1 MISKERDMKRISM
14 ALLGCTALGFSLV
27 LQGPFPGPAQAQPQG
42 QASTELDPKN
52 PTVQSLTRVR
62 YGDAP
67 AKFVLSRRDIGIWE
81 EYREEVPNKWRPG
94 KFDEEYIASYVQT
107 GGDANSIELHDLNRD
122 VKLTID
128 LSSGTVS
135 STGADGAAGGV
146 RKLTEARGLSQ
157 GPAYPVAPK
166 LDMANWVRSPV
177 IGAKKG
183 DSFVL
188 PIRDGWNGFTVYAQY
203 SVNTIMSSFNQG
215 TPTTKADVAGPYGGI
230 KGEFK
235 LQPGERI
242 TGFSGTYTDD
252 DMLKSLQISTS
263 RRQSQLFGA
272 ATGERQFNLTI
283 PKGHRLVALTGRA
296 GGSGSGIYAL
306 GLITA
311 PIVATAAPS
320 ADAGGIPFAG
330 AEPESPVKKF
340 EGIWVQDKF
349 ETVEALKQA
358 PLEKNIN
365 LKGANN
371 PNQTMNGTWIPREYY
386 VIRTADSDKSGKT
399 AELRLA
405 SAPLEVGT
413 YVTTDG
419 EHFRAQTPIA
429 NIPFFTWSPEE
440 KGDAPRLRFG
450 NGMFVKKPPL
460 PNQELKKTVDVQK
473 VSQEDAWLVEK
484 IPLGVYFNFAGYD
497 ITEINPLVLAQ
508 HFKAPVFAP
517 GGSTTYEFQ
526 DHKIVPHGLQYRQ
539 KSMSESFVT
548 ESAITSEKEMQESSS
563 FSIGLNVAAKGKG
576 DPPNDKPKAAGGIN
590 YAKSQMRGTSDGKNV
605 MRSFGVQQI
614 HDYVLILDQG
624 HMKVSLGFLNMI
636 ADIKANRRPVSDLFE
651 KFGTHYPNAVTYGA
665 AARASMRFDSS
676 DVRVWA
682 QNKESVNASIT
693 IPVKAME
700 ITSSVSSEKEKSE
713 SNRLSSSNKVE
724 TFTAVGGNAGS
735 TSATFQA
742 DANRV
747 VPVLFDLRP
756 IHELINPIHFDDDEV
771 LGRVRSQIVSEWN
784 ARFAGI
790 SLSSDDSRKP
800 RVFEFRIQGLSCDRK
815 GDTLEMYG
823 SIKFTFPDER
833 GPQVIDIMNGS
844 SFSNPRKVVCASGS
858 AAPGTEAAIV
868 TVVSNGSGDVLP
880 EISVSGLNEADLGNV
895 LDPDDR
901 YVLERKLQ
909 TSRDG
914 SGNLAAG
921 AVFKPSPSLTS
932 GPRVDTNSGSKLILR
947 YTWREL
953 ELP

>member
-1 MISKERDMKRISM
+1 MRKASLL
-14 ALLGCTALGFSLV
+14 LLGCTALCVAYISLAV
-27 LQGPFPGPAQAQPQG
+27 RPVAAQAQA
-42 QASTELDPKN
+42 QASAELDPKN

-67 AKFVLSRRDIGIWE
+67 SKFVLSRRDTGLWE

-94 KFDEEYIASYVQT
+94 KFDEEYVAYYVQT

-122 VKLTID
+122 VKMTID
-128 LSSGTVS
+128 LASGTVS
-135 STGADGAAGGV
+135 STGVNGTAGGV
-146 RKLTEARGLSQ
+146 RRLTEVRGLSQ
-157 GPAYPVAPK
+157 GPAYPIAPK
-166 LDMANWVRSPV
+166 LDMASWVRSPI
-177 IGAKKG
+177 IGAQKG
-183 DSFVL
+183 ESFVL
-188 PIRDGWNGFTVYAQY
+188 PIRDGWNGFTVYARE
-203 SVNTIMSSFNQG
+203 SVNTIMSSFNPG

-252 DMLKSLQISTS
+252 DLLKSLQISTN

-283 PKGHRLVALTGRA
+283 PKGHRLVALTGRS
-296 GGSGSGIYAL
+296 GGPGGGINAL
-306 GLITA
+306 GIITTA
-311 PIVATAAPS
+311 IAAAAATAA
-320 ADAGGIPFAG
+320 DAGEFPFAG
-330 AEPESPVKKF
+330 AEPEKPVAKF

-349 ETVEALKQA
+349 EQVANWVKA
-358 PLEKNIN
+358 PLEKNAN
-365 LKGANN
+365 LKGQKN
-371 PNQTMNGTWIPREYY
+371 PNETMNGTWVPREYY
-386 VIRTADSDKSGKT
+386 VIRAAENDASGKT

-405 SAPLEVGT
+405 SAPLDVGV
-413 YVTTDG
+413 YVTSDG

-429 NIPFFTWSPEE
+429 NISFFTWSPETN
-440 KGDAPRLRFG
+440 GGAPRLRFG

-497 ITEINPLVLAQ
+497 ITEINPFVLAQ
-508 HFKAPVFAP
+508 NFKAPVFAP

-526 DHKIVPHGLQYRQ
+526 DRKIVPHGLQYRQ
-539 KSMSESFVT
+539 QFMNETFFS

-576 DPPNDKPKAAGGIN
+576 EPPSDKPKAAGGIN
-590 YAKSQMRGTSDGKNV
+590 YSKSQMSGTSDNKTS

-624 HMKVSLGFLNMI
+624 HIKLSSGFLNMI

-665 AARASMRFDSS
+665 SSRASMRFDSS
-676 DVRVWA
+676 DVRIWA

-700 ITSSVSSEKEKSE
+700 ITPSFSSEKEKNE

-724 TFTAVGGNAGS
+724 TFSAVGGNAGGS
-735 TSATFQA
+735 LATFQA
-742 DANRV
+742 DASRV

-756 IHELINPIHFDDDEV
+756 IHELINPIHFDDEEV
-771 LGRVRSQIVSEWN
+771 LGRVRSQIVAEWN

-790 SLSSDDSRKP
+790 SLSDDRSREP
-800 RVFEFRIQGLSCDRK
+800 RVYEYKIQGLGCANRK
-815 GDTLEMYG
+815 ADTMEMYG

-833 GPQVIDIMNGS
+833 GSQVVDILNGS
-844 SFSNPRKVVCASGS
+844 SSTNPRKIDCASGGI
-858 AAPGTEAAIV
+858 APGTDAAMI
-868 TVVSNGSGDVLP
+868 TVVGRDGDWEPKL
-880 EISVSGLNEADLGNV
+880 SVNGLNEADLGNFV
-895 LDPDDR
+895 DPDDR
-901 YVLERKLQ
+901 YVLERTQ
-909 TSRDG
+909 FEGEDG
-914 SGNLAAG
+914 NG
-921 AVFKPSPSLTS
+921 ASVYGVWFQPAREVMKSPITT
-932 GPRVDTNSGSKLILR
+932 DTNSRTKLYMR
-947 YTWREL
+947 YTVREL
-953 ELP
+953 KLP